1 MLLSVLKIMTIF
13 HGDVL
18 IIVLFK
24 NKGQCIKKFLG
35 LLMRCIK
42 WLDSTYM
49 HTILIFF
56 KLSALLKRPV
66 WWLVLL

>member
-1 MLLSVLKIMTIF
+1 MLLSALKIMTIS

-24 NKGQCIKKFLG
+24 NKGQCIKKFFG

-56 KLSALLKRPV
+56 N
-66 WWLVLL
+66 

>member
-1 MLLSVLKIMTIF
+1 MLLSALKIMTIS

-56 KLSALLKRPV
+56 N
-66 WWLVLL
+66 